1 MFAICWIAMD
11 LKSGPTMIG
20 QKGDLKSGAS
30 PFNVDLKSGSIHT
43 MNLKSGIPH
52 GFCPP
57 VLSGIVTLV
66 S

>member
-1 MFAICWIAMD
+1 MLDCNGSEEWSNYD
-11 LKSGPTMIG
+11 RP
-20 QKGDLKSGAS
+20 KGDLKSGAS